1 MLRILNKKNSTLKI
15 IALCYIL
22 LIFVGALILTLPVSS
37 KSGISINYLDAL
49 FTATSAT
56 CVTGLVVFDTFSQF
70 TLLGQLTIL
79 VLIQI
84 GGIGFMTVASIFLM
98 LTGKRIGL
106 WSRGALTESIN
117 AFQVGGIIRL
127 IRRVIRATIIFELLG
142 TVLLAI
148 RFCPQFGLGTGLY
161 YSVFHSVSAFCNA
174 GFDLFGRFSEYGSLI
189 PYQTDIL
196 VNLTIAFLIIIGGL
210 GFVVWDDM
218 LEHKLKFSKY
228 KLHSKIVLISTI
240 ILIATGTL
248 MFYFLESGFAFINQ
262 SGFNKWIMSFFQSVT
277 PRTAGFSTIDISA
290 LSDGGVFLTMLLML
304 IGASPGSTAGGIK
317 TTTFVIIIIS
327 VISYLKN
334 DNDVNI
340 FKRRLEKDTLKKA
353 ISTFAVYLLFAV
365 SGIFIILMS
374 QNLSFSK
381 VAFEVLSAIG
391 TVGLSTGVTRELNS
405 LSQIVIMVLMFCG
418 RIGSLTFASIFAK
431 KNIQK
436 TNTRFPE
443 GKVIIG

>member
-1 MLRILNKKNSTLKI
+1 
-15 IALCYIL
+15 
-22 LIFVGALILTLPVSS
+22 
-37 KSGISINYLDAL
+37 
-49 FTATSAT
+49 
-56 CVTGLVVFDTFSQF
+56 
-70 TLLGQLTIL
+70 
-79 VLIQI
+79 
-84 GGIGFMTVASIFLM
+84 
-98 LTGKRIGL
+98 
-106 WSRGALTESIN
+106 
-117 AFQVGGIIRL
+117 
-127 IRRVIRATIIFELLG
+127 
-142 TVLLAI
+142 
-148 RFCPQFGLGTGLY
+148 
-161 YSVFHSVSAFCNA
+161 
-174 GFDLFGRFSEYGSLI
+174 
-189 PYQTDIL
+189 
-196 VNLTIAFLIIIGGL
+196 
-210 GFVVWDDM
+210 
-218 LEHKLKFSKY
+218 
-228 KLHSKIVLISTI
+228 
-240 ILIATGTL
+240 
-248 MFYFLESGFAFINQ
+248 
-262 SGFNKWIMSFFQSVT
+262 
-277 PRTAGFSTIDISA
+277 
-290 LSDGGVFLTMLLML
+290 MLLML

>member
-1 MLRILNKKNSTLKI
+1 MLKALNNKNSTLKI

-22 LIFVGALILTLPVSS
+22 LIFTGALILTLPAAS
-37 KSGISINYLDAL
+37 KNGTSINYLDAL

-56 CVTGLVVFDTFSQF
+56 CVTGLVVFDTFTQF
-70 TLLGQLTIL
+70 SILGQLTIL

-127 IRRVIRATIIFELLG
+127 IKRVIWATIIFELLG

-148 RFCPQFGLGTGLY
+148 RFCPQFGFGTGLY
-161 YSVFHSVSAFCNA
+161 YSAFHSVSAFCNA

-210 GFVVWDDM
+210 GFVVWDDIF
-218 LEHKLKFSKY
+218 EHKLKFSKY
-228 KLHSKIVLISTI
+228 NLHSKIVLISTI

-248 MFYFLESGFAFINQ
+248 MYYFLESGFAFVNQ
-262 SGFNKWIMSFFQSVT
+262 SGFNKWVISFFQSVT
-277 PRTAGFSTIDISA
+277 ARTAGFNTIDISS

-304 IGASPGSTAGGIK
+304 VGASPGSTGGGIK
-317 TTTFVIIIIS
+317 TTTFVIIIVS

-334 DNDVNI
+334 ENDVNI
-340 FKRRLEKDTLKKA
+340 FKRRLEKDALKKSL
-353 ISTFAVYLLFAV
+353 STFAVYLFFAIA
-365 SGIFIILMS
+365 GIFIILMS
-374 QNLSFSK
+374 QSLPFSM
-381 VAFEVLSAIG
+381 VAFEVFSAIG
-391 TVGLSTGVTRELNS
+391 TVGLSTGITRDLNN
-405 LSQIVIMVLMFCG
+405 LSQIIIIILMFCG

-431 KNIQK
+431 RNIDK
-436 TNTRFPE
+436 INIRFPE
-443 GKVIIG
+443 EKVIIG